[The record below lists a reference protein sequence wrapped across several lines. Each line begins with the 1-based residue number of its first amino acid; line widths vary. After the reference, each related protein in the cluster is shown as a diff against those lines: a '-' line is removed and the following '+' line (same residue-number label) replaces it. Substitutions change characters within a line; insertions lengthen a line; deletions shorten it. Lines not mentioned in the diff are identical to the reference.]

1 METAPAPTPLP
12 PRTALVFG
20 VANDHSLAWFIAR
33 ALAAEGVRVGLSY
46 GDERLERR
54 VRPLAA
60 AIDSPLVTRCDV
72 TDEAA
77 LAETFAAADA
87 ALGPRIDLLVH
98 SLAFATREDLTGPFS
113 ETSRAGFG
121 LALDVS
127 AYSLLALVR
136 HAGARLGPGSSVLT
150 LSYLGAE
157 RVVSGYKVMG
167 PAKAALEACVR
178 GLAEELGPRGV
189 RVNAVSAGPVRTLAA
204 AGIPGFRTLLECH
217 AERAPLRRNVTA
229 EEVASAACFLLS
241 DKASAVTGQ
250 ILHVDGG
257 YNILGV

>member
-1 METAPAPTPLP
+1 METAPTSIP
-12 PRTALVFG
+12 PRPRAALVFG

-54 VRPLAA
+54 VRPLAES
-60 AIDSPLVTRCDV
+60 IDSPLVIRCDV
-72 TDEAA
+72 SNEAA
-77 LAETFAAADA
+77 LAETFAAADT
-87 ALGPRIDLLVH
+87 ALGPRLDMLVH
-98 SLAFATREDLTGPFS
+98 SVAFATREDLTSPFS
-113 ETSRAGFG
+113 ETSRNGFG
-121 LALDVS
+121 RALDVS

-136 HAGARLGPGSSVLT
+136 HAGPRLGPGSSVLT
-150 LSYLGAE
+150 LTYLGAE

-167 PAKAALEACVR
+167 PAKAALESCVR

-204 AGIPGFRTLLECH
+204 AGVPGFRTLLDGH
-217 AERAPLRRNVTA
+217 AERAPLRRNVTG
-229 EEVASAACFLLS
+229 EEVAAAACFLLS
-241 DKASAVTGQ
+241 DRASAVTGE